1 MFNTPTWPFPS
12 FPNPLDKNNGKLP
25 PFNPDNE
32 EDAPL

>member
-1 MFNTPTWPFPS
+1 MQTWPFPS
-12 FPNPLDKNNGKLP
+12 WPNPLDRGQGKRP

>member
-1 MFNTPTWPFPS
+1 MNPWPFPAY
-12 FPNPLDKNNGKLP
+12 PNPKDPGPNRGKLP